1 MQGYRILYAKNQDDE
16 ENLLKGAVKME
27 VGKKVQSLN
36 ITGLETWTEY
46 KIWVLGFTGVGDS
59 PMSQPII
66 VKTDESGRYWEL
78 IYLNL
83 SHWFPA
89 PTQFF

>member
-83 SHWFPA
+83 SR
-89 PTQFF
+89 